1 MLFRC
6 WGSEFGGCWM
16 LCCYHIGCATIVY
29 VDHGIPLW
37 PVEIGY
43 LFVWPVDFTLR
54 WFWRESWVLSEDWS
68 GIFRYGIW

>member
-6 WGSEFGGCWM
+6 WGSEFGGCWR

-43 LFVWPVDFTLR
+43 LFVWPVDVTLR
-54 WFWRESWVLSEDWS
+54 
-68 GIFRYGIW
+68 